1 MADTVDTITQFSG
14 KNRLLVRIAN
24 ISDGTGESA
33 VVKVDKSTLTNAY
46 GLEPAKLIVMSIH
59 SMVQGFSS
67 IRLYWDHTT
76 DDELAI
82 LPAGIAYRDFTE
94 AGGLA
99 DPGSAGG
106 TGDIILT
113 TAGAVSGATYDIL
126 LDLLLSGNV

>member
-59 SMVQGFSS
+59 SMIQGFSS
-67 IRLYWDHTT
+67 VRLYWDHTT
-76 DDELAI
+76 DDELAV
-82 LPAGIAYRDFTE
+82 LPSGIAYRDFTE

-99 DPGSAGG
+99 DPGSTGG